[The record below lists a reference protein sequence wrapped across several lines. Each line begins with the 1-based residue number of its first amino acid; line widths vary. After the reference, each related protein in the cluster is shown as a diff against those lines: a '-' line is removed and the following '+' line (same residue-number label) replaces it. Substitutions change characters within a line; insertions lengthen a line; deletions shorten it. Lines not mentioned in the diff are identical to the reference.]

1 MQANQPNQPSLNVSD
16 LQQTAELINIC
27 TQRGAFR
34 ADELTA
40 VGGLYDRISA
50 FVEFTTQAEQ
60 AGADLEQT
68 EITQPTEEQND

>member
-1 MQANQPNQPSLNVSD
+1 MQSNQPSQPSLNVSD
-16 LQQTAELINIC
+16 LQQAVELINIC

-50 FVEFTTQAEQ
+50 FVEFTTQAEEPAEPTSDENQ
-60 AGADLEQT
+60 S
-68 EITQPTEEQND
+68 TEEQND